1 MRILVIDDNQL
12 HQASARQTLVGHD
25 VTIIGTYDEAHKL
38 LQEPRASYEA
48 VTAGLERRGFKKP
61 YAQDATE
68 EEREATWK
76 ERERL
81 EQELCPP
88 PSFDAVLS
96 DLLMPASKMTMG
108 NKGMKY
114 VGQEM
119 PVGFALSLMA
129 VLHGAKYVAVVTDT
143 NHHDHPASAMLDP
156 FASRCPHKHDS
167 VGRPT
172 RFVINE
178 AKVGYYHSPMTFVE
192 GTTCP
197 DCNGTGS
204 KEVCYCVERNA
215 GSPKPDCDTCKGTGR
230 KCWTC
235 RNSGKQW
242 GKNWGNVIAHL
253 TAQPA

>member
-12 HQASARQTLVGHD
+12 HQASAQQTLGGHD
-25 VTIIGTYDEAHKL
+25 VTIVGTYDEAHKL
-38 LQEPRASYEA
+38 LQKPRASYEA
-48 VTAGLERRGFKKP
+48 VDAELKRRGFKNP
-61 YAQDATE
+61 YAQDATKE
-68 EEREATWK
+68 EKIEARAERK
-76 ERERL
+76 RI
-81 EQELCPP
+81 EQELCPS

-108 NKGMKY
+108 PDGMKY

-129 VLHGAKYVAVVTDT
+129 SLHGAKYVAVVTDT
-143 NHHDHPASAMLDP
+143 NHHNHPASAMLDS
-156 FASRCPHKHDS
+156 FASDDRVEMGKP
-167 VGRPT
+167 P
-172 RFVINE
+172 RFVING

-215 GSPKPDCDTCKGTGR
+215 GSPKPDCDDCKGTGR
-230 KCWTC
+230 RCWTC

-242 GKNWGNVIAHL
+242 GKNWGSVLAHL